1 MKKVILILVLLPL
14 LVGCNKIE
22 IENQNEDTSKQ
33 VEEISNMKVL
43 IDNKEYMINLEDN
56 ETVDNLKSKL
66 PLDLNMNDLNNN
78 EKYVYLDFNL
88 PTNEKKV
95 NTINKGDVMLFGSNC
110 LVIFYKTFNTSY
122 SYTKIGHIDNLDI
135 SHNNNINVRLLNE

>member
-1 MKKVILILVLLPL
+1 MKKIILILCLLPL
-14 LVGCNKIE
+14 LVGCNKIA

-33 VEEISNMKVL
+33 VGEISNMKVL
-43 IDNKEYMINLEDN
+43 IDNKEYSINLEDN

-66 PLDLNMNDLNNN
+66 PLDLNMNDLNDN

-110 LVIFYKTFNTSY
+110 LVIFYKTFNTTY
-122 SYTKIGHIDNLDI
+122 SYTKIGYIDNLDI
-135 SHNNNINVRLLNE
+135 SHNNSINVRLLNE

>member
-1 MKKVILILVLLPL
+1 MKKVIVILCLLPL
-14 LVGCNKIE
+14 LVGCEKNE
-22 IENQNEDTSKQ
+22 IENQNENTSKQ

-43 IDNKEYMINLEDN
+43 IDNKEYTISLEDN
-56 ETVDNLKSKL
+56 ETADNLKSKL

-110 LVIFYKTFNTSY
+110 LVIFYKTFNTTY

-135 SHNNNINVRLLNE
+135 SHNNSIYVRLLNE